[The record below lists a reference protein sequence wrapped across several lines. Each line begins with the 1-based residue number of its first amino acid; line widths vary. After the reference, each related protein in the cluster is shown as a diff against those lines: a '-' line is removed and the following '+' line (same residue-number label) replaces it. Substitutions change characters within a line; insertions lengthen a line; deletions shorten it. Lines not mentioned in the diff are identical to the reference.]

1 MAFPLPLPASVQTSG
16 PMAAKAK
23 SCSFF
28 FSRQTFSLIT
38 LVSKKDRKNHQFFKE
53 HVTLETVNGAR
64 EDVQEMM

>member
-1 MAFPLPLPASVQTSG
+1 
-16 PMAAKAK
+16 MAAKAK

-64 EDVQEMM
+64 ADVQEMM